1 MTDTSPTLR
10 DLITA
15 LPDLGMAVFCLVA
28 WVDPERVGASAIGYI
43 VLVMLLEF
51 IVVHSAAFMGS
62 VAVGAVEV
70 KQMLRWGRTAGILGL
85 GLFYSLFVLGFCLAF
100 HTWWPMAGFWILT
113 LNRLLGTIIGQGETD
128 EETRKLIATGWG
140 VGAMAY
146 LFGAFATVLL
156 PVPRLGIDATA
167 TAVADLPGEGLWI
180 EEPWRAV
187 AFGVIYFGLV
197 GWYELKAR
205 SWIARA
211 PATPG

>member
-15 LPDLGMAVFCLVA
+15 LPDLGMAVFCLAV
-28 WVDPERVGASAIGYI
+28 WVDPARFGGDPVRYI

-70 KQMLRWGRTAGILGL
+70 KPMLKWGKTAAIIGL
-85 GLFYSLFVLGFCLAF
+85 GLFYSLFVLGFCLGF
-100 HTWWPMAGFWILT
+100 HTWWPMAGFWLLT

-128 EETRKLIATGWG
+128 EETKKLIAAGWG

-156 PVPRLGIDATA
+156 PVPKLGIGGSIDGA
-167 TAVADLPGEGLWI
+167 GEGLWI

-211 PATPG
+211 PVTPG